1 MPPGDFFAFTYY
13 RIVSEKF
20 TVSWTE
26 FQDWPLWMLAATV
39 GLDRI
44 DATDEDQALYDEYME
59 ASNRAP
65 SSDRKG

>member
-1 MPPGDFFAFTYY
+1 
-13 RIVSEKF
+13 VSEKF

-26 FQDWPLWMLAATV
+26 FQDWPLWMLGATV

-44 DATDEDQALYDEYME
+44 DASEEDQALYDEYME